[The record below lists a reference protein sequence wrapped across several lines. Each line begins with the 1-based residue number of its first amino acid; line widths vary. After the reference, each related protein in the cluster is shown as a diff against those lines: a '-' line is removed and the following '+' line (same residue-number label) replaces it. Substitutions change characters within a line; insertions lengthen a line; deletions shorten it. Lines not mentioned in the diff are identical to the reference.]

1 MMGSHSR
8 NANKQAHKSAAE
20 LNNKTKKKNKN
31 QNKKQEAETAE
42 KKKERKERLK
52 KVRKMKKRMMGIV
65 MGAMTGM
72 MVFGTAAGTLAA
84 NIGLEDAKKTAL
96 EAVGVTEDQVIFK
109 KAAQDM
115 DDGREI
121 FEIDFFVPHEVKYEF
136 NIDANTGM
144 IADQDMDLWEADD
157 DAEYAFLMKDAAK
170 TAAAAAQAAGEI
182 TELQAKTIAVND
194 AGLDMN
200 AVTFTKCRR
209 DTDDGVEQFEI
220 EFHTADFS
228 EFDYDICMKDGRIL
242 DKGFDFADFDD

>member
-1 MMGSHSR
+1 MPQ
-8 NANKQAHKSAAE
+8 NK
-20 LNNKTKKKNKN
+20 NNKTKQKNKNQNKN

-65 MGAMTGM
+65 MGVMTGM

-136 NIDANTGM
+136 DIDANTGM

-228 EFDYDICMKDGRIL
+228 EFDYDICVKNGRIL

>member
-1 MMGSHSR
+1 
-8 NANKQAHKSAAE
+8 
-20 LNNKTKKKNKN
+20 
-31 QNKKQEAETAE
+31 
-42 KKKERKERLK
+42 
-52 KVRKMKKRMMGIV
+52 MKKRMMGIV

-136 NIDANTGM
+136 DIDANTGM

-170 TAAAAAQAAGEI
+170 TAAAAAAEVTGEI
-182 TELQAKTIAVND
+182 PELQAKTIAVKD

-200 AVTFTKCRR
+200 AVSFTKCRR

-228 EFDYDICMKDGRIL
+228 EFDYDICVKDGRIL
-242 DKGFDFADFDD
+242 DKGFDRFDFDD